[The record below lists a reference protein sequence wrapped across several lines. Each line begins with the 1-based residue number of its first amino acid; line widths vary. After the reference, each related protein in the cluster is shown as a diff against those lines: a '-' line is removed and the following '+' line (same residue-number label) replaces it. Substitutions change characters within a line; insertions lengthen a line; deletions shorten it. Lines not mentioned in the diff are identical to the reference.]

1 MTHRKKAILTAAAK
15 LFKERGY
22 SAITMRDLAEELDI
36 KASSLYNHISG
47 KHEILSILVLKV
59 AQSFSNGM
67 KEIKAGG
74 DSAFAKAEQLIHLH
88 IKIALKYPA
97 ELAVLNNDW
106 MHLEGKD
113 YESYL
118 KMRQDYEQDFKKIL
132 EKGKNTGEFK
142 SFHVDTMLFNLLST
156 LRSIYLWI
164 PKRSATEIADLQVQ
178 LPKML
183 LNGLANQSSTASSSS
198 KG

>member
-1 MTHRKKAILTAAAK
+1 MTQRKKAILNAAAK

-47 KHEILSILVLKV
+47 KHEILSSLVLKV
-59 AQSFSNGM
+59 AQSFSSGM
-67 KEIKAGG
+67 NEISAGG
-74 DSAFAKAEQLIHLH
+74 DSAFAKAEQLIQLH
-88 IKIALKYPA
+88 INIALSYPA

-113 YESYL
+113 YEAYQR
-118 KMRQDYEQDFKKIL
+118 MRQDYERDFKIIL
-132 EKGKNTGEFK
+132 EDGITNEEFK

-164 PKRSATEIADLQVQ
+164 PKRSASEIADLQIE

-183 LNGLANQSSTASSSS
+183 LNGLANQSLTASSSS
-198 KG
+198 TG